1 MKKRPLIAITPSYS
15 SEGYV
20 KMKPTYLDAVWSA
33 GGMPVFVAY
42 TKNETK
48 LDEYTALF
56 DGFLFAGGVDIDPKY
71 YGEDITSDE
80 VEVCDARDGFELA
93 LFERVK
99 KTEKP
104 VLGICR
110 GIQLINVGMGGS
122 LHQHIGG
129 HRQKEGGTVR
139 NQRINVHP
147 DTPLA
152 EISGGRTE
160 MLVNSFHHQ
169 AVKEIAPG
177 LRAAAYAEDGICEC
191 IYLPGHRFFIG
202 VQWHPEL
209 YWHLDRDA
217 AALFETFVRAAGDE

>member
-93 LFERVK
+93 LFVKFSFPGDPRVSAVYP
-99 KTEKP
+99 EQGP
-104 VLGICR
+104 LICLAYR
-110 GIQLINVGMGGS
+110 
-122 LHQHIGG
+122 
-129 HRQKEGGTVR
+129 
-139 NQRINVHP
+139 VH
-147 DTPLA
+147 
-152 EISGGRTE
+152 G
-160 MLVNSFHHQ
+160 
-169 AVKEIAPG
+169 
-177 LRAAAYAEDGICEC
+177 
-191 IYLPGHRFFIG
+191 
-202 VQWHPEL
+202 
-209 YWHLDRDA
+209 
-217 AALFETFVRAAGDE
+217 